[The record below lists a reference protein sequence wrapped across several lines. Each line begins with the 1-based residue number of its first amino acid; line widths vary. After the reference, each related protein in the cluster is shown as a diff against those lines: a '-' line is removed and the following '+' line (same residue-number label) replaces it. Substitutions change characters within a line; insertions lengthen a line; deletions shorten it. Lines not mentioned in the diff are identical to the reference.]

1 MKLDREFLEWLI
13 FGGEGGRRY
22 TQSSPVLP
30 DVWTEYGTDPGRRHQ
45 LLLTPHRDA
54 SAGTVARV
62 LRRRLGLAGP
72 GGPEDPEELGHFLV
86 YTPTSVAV
94 RVSLRELIRD
104 VLPMTSWW
112 EERFFGEGDER
123 HDVLHEDE
131 LLSAF
136 ESLEE
141 DLTRSRRRSEPTPAT
156 GRGSDPRK
164 AEEDGGTGK
173 VARRPPLSVDVV
185 WMSWIVGWLAW
196 AEQADPGCRPPEAV
210 PPRDPGELR
219 EWLDG
224 WRSREDEAKRGP
236 TPEDLIHA
244 LGALFGLDESAEAL
258 RLPDPPREEDSRIWQ
273 INRNREA
280 YLAVRDSR
288 LAIKADAAWSLFDVS
303 CRKLAWAVIDSGI
316 DARHPAF
323 RELDRDGKPYQDPFP
338 GGKNRTRVE
347 ATFDFTRTRLL
358 LNPALLA
365 RLEEPITK
373 KEEASDFTELPAKLE
388 KALEGLETDDSHRE
402 SLRGQL
408 ADLRAMLARNDA
420 AWHGDGPS
428 PLRVQ
433 LEDLKKRL
441 QRGAR
446 VDWGL
451 LEPFL
456 EVPHDDDGYWAPAS
470 DHGTHVAGILG
481 ADWRDEHDPKAVVLQ
496 GICPDI
502 RLYDLRVLPTGRPGP
517 EDELNV
523 IAALQFVR
531 HLNSASTDIVIHGAN
546 LSLSIPHAVAS
557 FACGCTPVCEECE
570 RVVAGGVVVVAA
582 AGNNGWQRYSTSKG
596 LLDGYHTISITD
608 PGNTEA
614 VITVGAT
621 HRNKPHTYGVSYFS
635 SRGPTGDGRI
645 KPDLVA
651 PGEKI
656 SAPVPGG
663 FEGEKDGTSMAAPH
677 VSGAAAI
684 LMARHRELIG
694 QAGRVKKILCDT
706 ATDLG
711 RERYFQGHGM
721 LDVLRAV
728 QSV

>member
-13 FGGEGGRRY
+13 FGGEGDRRY

-30 DVWTEYGTDPGRRHQ
+30 DVWIAYGTEPGSRHQ
-45 LLLTPHRDA
+45 LLFTPHREA

-62 LRRRLGLAGP
+62 LRTRLGLAGP
-72 GGPEDPEELGHFLV
+72 DGSEDPEEMGHFLV

-94 RVSLRELIRD
+94 RLTLQELIRD

-112 EERFFGEGDER
+112 EHRFFGEGSRRQE
-123 HDVLHEDE
+123 VLREDE
-131 LLSAF
+131 LVAAF

-141 DLTRSRRRSEPTPAT
+141 DLASSRRRNEPRTST
-156 GRGSDPRK
+156 GRRGDPRK
-164 AEEDGGTGK
+164 AESDGGTGK
-173 VARRPPLSVDVV
+173 VAGSQPLSADVI

-196 AEQADPGCRPPEAV
+196 AAEAGPQCRPPEAAPPTV
-210 PPRDPGELR
+210 PGKLRDWLEEWRAR
-219 EWLDG
+219 E
-224 WRSREDEAKRGP
+224 EEAERGP
-236 TPEDLIHA
+236 TPGDLVHA
-244 LGALFGLDESAEAL
+244 LGALFGLDESADEL
-258 RLPDPPREEDSRIWQ
+258 RLPKPPKEEGSRIWQ

-280 YLAVRDSR
+280 FLAVRDSR
-288 LAIKADAAWSLFDVS
+288 LAIKADAAWGLFDVS

-323 RELDRDGKPYQDPFP
+323 RSLDRDGKPYDEPFP
-338 GGKNRTRVE
+338 KGKNRTRVE

-373 KEEASDFTELPAKLE
+373 KEEASGFTELPARLA
-388 KALEGLETDDSHRE
+388 KAIEGLETEESHRD

-408 ADLRAMLARNDA
+408 ADLRAILARHDA
-420 AWHGDGPS
+420 GWGGKGPS

-433 LEDLKKRL
+433 LADLKKRL
-441 QRGAR
+441 QRGAK

-456 EVPHDDDGYWAPAS
+456 EVPHDDGYWAPAS

-481 ADWRDEHDPKAVVLQ
+481 ADWRKPGDPKEIVLQ

-502 RLYDLRVLPTGRPGP
+502 RLYDLRVLPTGKPGP

-531 HLNSASTDIVIHGAN
+531 HLNSASTDIVIHGVN

-608 PGNTEA
+608 PGNTES

-656 SAPVPGG
+656 SAPIPGG

-694 QAGRVKKILCDT
+694 QAGRIKRILCDT

-728 QSV
+728 QSL